1 MQHDWAL
8 SRDQRVRCCLIATIE
23 WIPIAIDQWH
33 AFSDIS
39 AASIMRLTGKVLPCD
54 PGDVDTAVTDAAL
67 LSLHAFA
74 PRHTHH
80 AGAAACR

>member
-1 MQHDWAL
+1 
-8 SRDQRVRCCLIATIE
+8 
-23 WIPIAIDQWH
+23 
-33 AFSDIS
+33 
-39 AASIMRLTGKVLPCD
+39 MRLTGKVLPCD